1 MKKMPLH
8 CKIDITVIFTA
19 AAAAADRLHVKEQN
33 RMFGK
38 NKVSQEE
45 LDRLRKIVETDEQFF
60 ETVGNQKDMFEATI
74 LDMEDSYQQMGA
86 GIRQVSENILTATE
100 MAADNVE
107 IEISLSSQ
115 LAELKDEIEQNNG
128 QQKDVLDELHDV
140 LDEASDLVDGNK
152 HFTSPSKHLSE
163 ISAGFKTQNS
173 QTRKNLN
180 QMEEYG
186 KQMGVL
192 ALNAAIEAGRLGESG
207 RQFVTAAEDI
217 RTYAVNYDKLIA
229 EARQQLTEAD
239 ARIAQLEEHVHHLV
253 SLLKDNNMS
262 TTRLMKSCK
271 EAVKDADRMIHGIQV
286 EVLTEMQNQIT
297 ALRNSDEEITKS
309 EERNRMQMEDLTE
322 EVLTQQKNQKEI
334 VQMMDPFHRHLAERE

>member
-1 MKKMPLH
+1 
-8 CKIDITVIFTA
+8 
-19 AAAAADRLHVKEQN
+19 
-33 RMFGK
+33 MFGK

-74 LDMEDSYQQMGA
+74 LDMEDSYQQMEA

-107 IEISLSSQ
+107 IEISLGSQ
-115 LAELKDEIEQNNG
+115 LAELKEEIEQNNG
-128 QQKDVLDELHDV
+128 QQKDVLEELHDV

-163 ISAGFKTQNS
+163 ISAGFKMQNS

-180 QMEEYG
+180 QM
-186 KQMGVL
+186 
-192 ALNAAIEAGRLGESG
+192 ESG

-217 RTYAVNYDKLIA
+217 RTYAVNYDKVIA

-271 EAVKDADRMIHGIQV
+271 EAVKDADRMIHGIKA

>member
-1 MKKMPLH
+1 MPLH
-8 CKIDITVIFTA
+8 CKISITVIFTE
-19 AAAAADRLHVKEQN
+19 AAAAADTLHVKEQIGCLAKTRSARRN
-33 RMFGK
+33 WTGSEKSWKQMNSF
-38 NKVSQEE
+38 
-45 LDRLRKIVETDEQFF
+45 
-60 ETVGNQKDMFEATI
+60 GNQKDMFEATI
-74 LDMEDSYQQMGA
+74 LDMEDSYQQMEA

-107 IEISLSSQ
+107 IEISLGSQ
-115 LAELKDEIEQNNG
+115 LAELKEEIEQNNG
-128 QQKDVLDELHDV
+128 QQKDVLEELHDV

-163 ISAGFKTQNS
+163 ISAGFKMQNS

-217 RTYAVNYDKLIA
+217 RTYAVNYDKVIA

-271 EAVKDADRMIHGIQV
+271 EAVKDADRMIHGIKA

-309 EERNRMQMEDLTE
+309 EERNRMQME